1 MAIQFTYA
9 SQGRMSPF
17 YILLPNFYTAKG
29 IIRRSRL
36 SMSYKTSLL
45 FFFTKLLQAINEKKF
60 VT

>member
-45 FFFTKLLQAINEKKF
+45 FFFTKLLHAR
-60 VT
+60 

>member
-9 SQGRMSPF
+9 SQGRTSPF
-17 YILLPNFYTAKG
+17 YILLPNFDTAKG

-45 FFFTKLLQAINEKKF
+45 FFFTKLLHAR
-60 VT
+60 